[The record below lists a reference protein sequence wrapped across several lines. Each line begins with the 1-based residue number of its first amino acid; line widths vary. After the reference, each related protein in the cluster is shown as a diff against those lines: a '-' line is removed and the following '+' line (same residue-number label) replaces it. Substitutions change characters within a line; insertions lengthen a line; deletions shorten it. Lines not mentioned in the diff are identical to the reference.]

1 MKISFV
7 IPSWHYFSDPF
18 KLQPYWELYY
28 ATILRSQLRND
39 ADINLID
46 LRGKSKEKNEFDDV
60 VESIEE
66 RDFYLYW
73 VMKTGDANEVYSI
86 VKSLKKKYPKSKH
99 IAGGTHIDML
109 PDECEK
115 IFDTIIVGPGESNFN
130 LALKDG
136 SSKIVD
142 QYTNVPF
149 ADTVYPD
156 RSLLPYNSVFSKEM
170 FKQYGQ
176 YNATMVYFSR
186 GCFYNCA
193 YCVYNVPNALQS
205 KSEKKIEEEIN
216 YLKNK
221 FKVEAIL
228 LKDEIAL
235 NPNMKIFHSQMEA
248 IGKSNILWRGQTTSV
263 GTLEQLKMAKETGCL
278 ELSVGIET
286 VDDGVMKLI
295 NKTWQSEK
303 RIALFIDNA
312 KKVGIKVKICLIFGL
327 PGEPKDIVERTVKFI
342 EKYKPDY
349 VSLSGFCPMPGSPI
363 YNQPEKFDI
372 EFIDKDWDKHA
383 HLLYR
388 FSKSENVGL
397 PFRYKK
403 NTSWGNSFSREQIAN
418 NIQDVQS
425 WLNNKEMTY

>member
-1 MKISFV
+1 MKIA
-7 IPSWHYFSDPF
+7 I
-18 KLQPYWELYY
+18 
-28 ATILRSQLRND
+28 
-39 ADINLID
+39 
-46 LRGKSKEKNEFDDV
+46 
-60 VESIEE
+60 
-66 RDFYLYW
+66 
-73 VMKTGDANEVYSI
+73 
-86 VKSLKKKYPKSKH
+86 
-99 IAGGTHIDML
+99 
-109 PDECEK
+109 
-115 IFDTIIVGPGESNFN
+115 
-130 LALKDG
+130 
-136 SSKIVD
+136 
-142 QYTNVPF
+142 
-149 ADTVYPD
+149 
-156 RSLLPYNSVFSKEM
+156 LLPYKENFSPDYPGAVSLFVYETSRISKYKKNIIVF
-170 FKQYGQ
+170 G
-176 YNATMVYFSR
+176 NTH
-186 GCFYNCA
+186 
-193 YCVYNVPNALQS
+193 
-205 KSEKKIEEEIN
+205 
-216 YLKNK
+216 LKNK